1 VHELPLCEAVVE
13 SVTRQTDGRRVRV
26 VHVDIGALH
35 HATPEAFQQLFTQ
48 VAAGTSAEDALV
60 ELTQIPATFVCT
72 CGASGA
78 VDARVPL
85 CPTCDEPVRPVGGD
99 ELTVTA
105 VDYAGP

>member
-1 VHELPLCEAVVE
+1 MHELPLCEAVLD
-13 SVTRQTDGRRVRV
+13 SVTGRPDGRRVRV
-26 VHVDIGALH
+26 VRVEIGELH
-35 HATPEAFQQLFTQ
+35 HATSEAFQQLFTQ
-48 VAAGTSAEDALV
+48 AATGTPAEHALV
-60 ELTQIPATFVCT
+60 ELTQIPATFTCA

-105 VDYAGP
+105 VEYADP